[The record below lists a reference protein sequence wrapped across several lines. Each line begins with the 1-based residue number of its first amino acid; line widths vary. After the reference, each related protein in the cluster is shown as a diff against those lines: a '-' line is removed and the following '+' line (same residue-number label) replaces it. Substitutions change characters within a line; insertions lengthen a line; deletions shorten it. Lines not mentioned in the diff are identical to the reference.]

1 VISPKLMSLYRLVLV
16 DSTKKS
22 YEIPILQFHGD
33 YFHSIKKKKKKKKK
47 EKNYENRKRR
57 KKRKEKAK
65 SVDNKNR
72 SFMGSKKNFS
82 IFFSS
87 IDPKC

>member
-1 VISPKLMSLYRLVLV
+1 MVIIFTAL
-16 DSTKKS
+16 
-22 YEIPILQFHGD
+22 
-33 YFHSIKKKKKKKKK
+33 KKKKKK
-47 EKNYENRKRR
+47 KNYENRKRR

-72 SFMGSKKNFS
+72 SFMGSKRKFS